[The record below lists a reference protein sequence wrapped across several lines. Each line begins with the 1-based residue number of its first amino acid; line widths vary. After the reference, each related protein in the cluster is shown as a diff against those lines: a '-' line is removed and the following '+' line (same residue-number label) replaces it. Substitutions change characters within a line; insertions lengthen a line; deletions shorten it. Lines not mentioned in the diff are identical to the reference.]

1 MNIFNRIIVVILLLF
16 LVVFSIVS
24 FVNMFANL
32 YNISDIADRIVNYV
46 ASANQFIL
54 ALVLLLI
61 VIVGLVILVFEF
73 YRRKPKAANIS
84 KDQSGKT
91 MITLKTVSKQIREKL
106 LPLENVID
114 PKVKVIPK
122 KEGIMINIY
131 SNLVK
136 GDNVADRTQ
145 EIRRAAS
152 DFASKELG
160 FRVLKTNYTATG
172 FITRKEEKEKEEE
185 EKEVEIKETPEEE
198 KQEKPDTGEE

>member
-1 MNIFNRIIVVILLLF
+1 MNIFNRIIVIILLLF

-24 FVNMFANL
+24 FVNIFANL

-61 VIVGLVILVFEF
+61 VIVGLVLLVFEF
-73 YRRKPKAANIS
+73 YRRKPKAASIS

-91 MITLKTVSKQIREKL
+91 MITLKTVSKQVREKL
-106 LPLENVID
+106 LPLDNVID

-122 KEGIMINIY
+122 KEGIIINIY

-160 FRVLKTNYTATG
+160 FTVLKTNYTATG
-172 FITRKEEKEKEEE
+172 FITRKEEKEEE

-198 KQEKPDTGEE
+198 KEEKPDSGEE